1 MQRRSS
7 SSLNRILGRLDN
19 LDTTNL
25 TILVQRLAR
34 ERELLEKVFN
44 SIDDGIIVL
53 DDDGMIQYANRSS
66 LELIGLD
73 EDDIGL
79 TILTDKWPDLNRWI
93 DFHSL
98 DNPNDP
104 DSAVSREIE
113 MTYPQRRVI
122 RLFLMPMYLT
132 TTKSGISY
140 LMVLSDITEERESTN
155 ETIESEKIASI
166 MLLAAGVAHEIG
178 NPLNSLTIHLQLIQ
192 RKLEQ
197 LEDNKDTRRISKSIE
212 VCSEEV
218 NRLDGILNH
227 FLGAIRNTPP
237 DFQDVDLLTI
247 IEEVLRLQEETLA
260 SSKIDINVEV
270 ESPTPIV
277 MADVNQ
283 IKQVIYNILKNAME
297 AMPRG
302 GVIKIK
308 PRSDDDFVYIM
319 IADTG
324 VGIDH
329 EDLSKIFQPYFSTKD
344 SGHGLGMMVVNRIMR
359 AHGAKIGID
368 SKKGKGTVVTLQFPQ
383 KHRRV
388 RLLKEGPHKN

>member
-1 MQRRSS
+1 MHRRTS

-19 LDTTNL
+19 LDSTNL

-44 SIDDGIIVL
+44 SIHDGILVL
-53 DDDGMIQYANRSS
+53 DGEGTIQYANRPS

-73 EDDIGL
+73 ESDIGF
-79 TILTDKWPDLNRWI
+79 TVLTDKWPDLNRWI

-98 DNPNDP
+98 DNPKDP

-113 MTYPQRRVI
+113 MTYPQRRVL
-122 RLFLMPMYLT
+122 RLFLMPMYLST
-132 TTKSGISY
+132 IKSGISY
-140 LMVLSDITEERESTN
+140 LIVLTDITEEKDSTE

-192 RKLEQ
+192 RRLDQ
-197 LEDNKDTRRISKSIE
+197 LESNSHTKKIAKSID
-212 VCSEEV
+212 VCTEEV
-218 NRLDGILNH
+218 HRLDGILNH

-237 DFQDVDLLTI
+237 DFQDVDLLVL
-247 IEEVLRLQEETLA
+247 IEEVVRLMEESLQTN
-260 SSKIDINVEV
+260 KIDINIEI
-270 ESPTPIV
+270 ESPTPIIL
-277 MADVNQ
+277 ADVNQ
-283 IKQVIYNILKNAME
+283 IKQVFYNILKNAME

-308 PRSDDDFVYIM
+308 PRADDEFVYIM

-324 VGIDH
+324 MGIDQ

-344 SGHGLGMMVVNRIMR
+344 SGHGLGMMVVNRIIR

-368 SKKGKGTVVTLQFPQ
+368 SKKNKGTVVTLQFPQ

-388 RLLKEGPHKN
+388 RLLKDQPKP

>member
-1 MQRRSS
+1 MNRSNS

-44 SIDDGIIVL
+44 SIQDGILVL
-53 DDDGMIQYANRSS
+53 DHDGTIQYANRPS
-66 LELIGLD
+66 LELVGLD
-73 EDDIGL
+73 ESDVGY
-79 TILTDKWPDLNRWI
+79 TVLTDKWPDLNRWI
-93 DFHSL
+93 DFHSI
-98 DNPNDP
+98 DNPKDP
-104 DSAVSREIE
+104 DSAISREIE
-113 MTYPQRRVI
+113 MTYPQRRVL
-122 RLFLMPMYLT
+122 RLYLMPMYLST
-132 TTKSGISY
+132 VKSGINY
-140 LMVLSDITEERESTN
+140 LIVLTDITEEKETTE

-178 NPLNSLTIHLQLIQ
+178 NPLNSLNIHLQLIE

-197 LEDNKDTRRISKSIE
+197 LGDSKETQRISKSIR
-212 VCSEEV
+212 VCTEEV

-237 DFQDVDLLTI
+237 DFQDVDLLMI
-247 IEEVLRLQEETLA
+247 IEEVVRLLEEALETNR
-260 SSKIDINVEV
+260 IEINVEV
-270 ESPTPIV
+270 DSPLPIIL
-277 MADVNQ
+277 ADVNQ
-283 IKQVIYNILKNAME
+283 LKQVIYNILKNAME

-308 PRSDDDFVYIM
+308 PRSDDEFVYIM

-324 VGIDH
+324 KGIDQ

-344 SGHGLGMMVVNRIMR
+344 NGHGLGMMVVNRIMR

-368 SKKGKGTVVTLQFPQ
+368 SKKDKGTVVSLQFPQ

-388 RLLKEGPHKN
+388 RLLREQG

>member
-1 MQRRSS
+1 MHRRTS

-19 LDTTNL
+19 LDSTNL

-44 SIDDGIIVL
+44 SIHDGILVL
-53 DDDGMIQYANRSS
+53 DGEGTIQYANRPS

-73 EDDIGL
+73 ESDIGF
-79 TILTDKWPDLNRWI
+79 TVLTDKWPDLNRWI

-98 DNPNDP
+98 DNPKDP

-113 MTYPQRRVI
+113 MTYPQRRVL
-122 RLFLMPMYLT
+122 RLFLMPMYLST
-132 TTKSGISY
+132 IKSGISY
-140 LMVLSDITEERESTN
+140 LIVLTDITEEKDSTE

-192 RKLEQ
+192 RRLDQ
-197 LEDNKDTRRISKSIE
+197 LESNSHTKKIAKSID
-212 VCSEEV
+212 VCTEEV

-237 DFQDVDLLTI
+237 DFQDVDLLVL
-247 IEEVLRLQEETLA
+247 IEEVVRLMEESLQTN
-260 SSKIDINVEV
+260 KIDINIEV
-270 ESPTPIV
+270 ESPTPIIL
-277 MADVNQ
+277 ADVNQ
-283 IKQVIYNILKNAME
+283 IKQVFYNILKNAME

-308 PRSDDDFVYIM
+308 PRSDDEFVYIM

-324 VGIDH
+324 MGIDQ

-344 SGHGLGMMVVNRIMR
+344 SGHGLGMMVVNRIIR

-368 SKKGKGTVVTLQFPQ
+368 SKKNKGTVVTLQFPQ

-388 RLLKEGPHKN
+388 RLLKDQPKP

>member
-1 MQRRSS
+1 MHRRNS

-44 SIDDGIIVL
+44 SIQDGILVL
-53 DDDGMIQYANRSS
+53 DSDGTIQYANRPS
-66 LELIGLD
+66 LDLVGLD
-73 EDDIGL
+73 ESDIGF
-79 TILTDKWPDLNRWI
+79 TVLTDKWPDLNRWI
-93 DFHSL
+93 DFHSIE
-98 DNPNDP
+98 NPKDP

-113 MTYPQRRVI
+113 MTYPQRRVL
-122 RLFLMPMYLT
+122 RLYLMPMYLST
-132 TTKSGISY
+132 VKSGINY
-140 LMVLSDITEERESTN
+140 LIVLTDITEEKETTE
-155 ETIESEKIASI
+155 ETIESEKISSI

-178 NPLNSLTIHLQLIQ
+178 NPLNSLNIHLQLIQ

-197 LEDNKDTRRISKSIE
+197 LEVNKETKRIAKSIQ

-237 DFQDVDLLTI
+237 DFQDVDLLMI
-247 IEEVLRLQEETLA
+247 IEEVVRLLEEALETNR
-260 SSKIDINVEV
+260 IEINVEV
-270 ESPTPIV
+270 DSPLPIIL
-277 MADVNQ
+277 ADVNQ
-283 IKQVIYNILKNAME
+283 LKQVLYNIIKNAME

-302 GVIKIK
+302 GVIKMK
-308 PRSDDDFVYIM
+308 PRSDDEFVYVM

-324 VGIDH
+324 KGIDQ
-329 EDLSKIFQPYFSTKD
+329 EDLAKIFQPYFTTKD

-368 SKKGKGTVVTLQFPQ
+368 SKRDKGTVVTLQFPQ

-388 RLLKEGPHKN
+388 RLLRESSK

>member
-1 MQRRSS
+1 MHRRSS
-7 SSLNRILGRLDN
+7 NSLNRILGRLDN
-19 LDTTNL
+19 LDSTNL

-44 SIDDGIIVL
+44 SIHDGILVL
-53 DDDGMIQYANRSS
+53 DGDGTIQYANRSS
-66 LELIGLD
+66 RELIGLA
-73 EDDIGL
+73 EDDIGF
-79 TILTDKWPDLNRWI
+79 TVLTDKWPDLNRWI

-98 DNPNDP
+98 DNPKDP

-113 MTYPQRRVI
+113 MTYPQRRVV
-122 RLFLMPMYLT
+122 RLFLMPMYLST
-132 TTKSGISY
+132 IKSGISY
-140 LMVLSDITEERESTN
+140 LIVLSDITEEKETTE
-155 ETIESEKIASI
+155 ETIESEKISSI

-192 RKLEQ
+192 RKLDQ
-197 LEDNKDTRRISKSIE
+197 LSSNKDTQRIAKSIE
-212 VCSEEV
+212 VCTEEV

-247 IEEVLRLQEETLA
+247 IEEVVRLLEEALQ
-260 SSKIDINVEV
+260 SNKIEINVEV
-270 ESPTPIV
+270 NSPTPIV
-277 MADVNQ
+277 LADINQ
-283 IKQVIYNILKNAME
+283 LKQVLYNIIKNAME

-308 PRSDDDFVYIM
+308 PRSDDEFVYIM

-324 VGIDH
+324 QGIDH
-329 EDLSKIFQPYFSTKD
+329 EDLSKIFQPYFTTKD
-344 SGHGLGMMVVNRIMR
+344 TGHGLGMMVVNRIMR

-368 SKKGKGTVVTLQFPQ
+368 SKKDKGTVVTLQFPQ

-388 RLLKEGPHKN
+388 RLLKETSG

>member
-1 MQRRSS
+1 MNRSNS

-44 SIDDGIIVL
+44 SIQDGILVL
-53 DDDGMIQYANRSS
+53 DHDGTIQYANRPS
-66 LELIGLD
+66 LELVGLD
-73 EDDIGL
+73 ESDVGY
-79 TILTDKWPDLNRWI
+79 TVLTDKWPDLNRWI
-93 DFHSL
+93 DFHSI
-98 DNPNDP
+98 DNPKDP
-104 DSAVSREIE
+104 DSAISREIE
-113 MTYPQRRVI
+113 MTYPQRRVL
-122 RLFLMPMYLT
+122 RLYLMPMYLST
-132 TTKSGISY
+132 VKSGINY
-140 LMVLSDITEERESTN
+140 LIVLTDITEEKETTE

-178 NPLNSLTIHLQLIQ
+178 NPLNSLNIHLQLIE

-197 LEDNKDTRRISKSIE
+197 LGDSKETQRISKSIR
-212 VCSEEV
+212 VCTEEV

-237 DFQDVDLLTI
+237 DFQDVDLLMI
-247 IEEVLRLQEETLA
+247 IEEVVRLLEEALETNR
-260 SSKIDINVEV
+260 IEINVEV
-270 ESPTPIV
+270 DSPLPIIL
-277 MADVNQ
+277 ADVNQ
-283 IKQVIYNILKNAME
+283 LKQVIYNILKNAME

-308 PRSDDDFVYIM
+308 PRSDDEFVYIM

-324 VGIDH
+324 KGIDQ

-344 SGHGLGMMVVNRIMR
+344 NGHGLGMMVVNRIMR

-368 SKKGKGTVVTLQFPQ
+368 SKKDKGTVVSLQFPQ

-388 RLLKEGPHKN
+388 RLLREQPD

>member
-1 MQRRSS
+1 MHRRSS
-7 SSLNRILGRLDN
+7 NSLNRILGRLDN
-19 LDTTNL
+19 LDSTNL

-44 SIDDGIIVL
+44 SIHDGILVL
-53 DDDGMIQYANRSS
+53 DGDGTIQYANRSS
-66 LELIGLD
+66 RELIGLA
-73 EDDIGL
+73 EDDIGF
-79 TILTDKWPDLNRWI
+79 TVLTDKWPDLNRWI

-98 DNPNDP
+98 DNPKDP

-113 MTYPQRRVI
+113 MTYPQRRVV
-122 RLFLMPMYLT
+122 RLFLMPMYLST
-132 TTKSGISY
+132 IKSGISY
-140 LMVLSDITEERESTN
+140 LIVLSDITEEKETTE
-155 ETIESEKIASI
+155 ETIESEKISSI

-192 RKLEQ
+192 RKLDQ
-197 LEDNKDTRRISKSIE
+197 LSSNKDTQRIAKSIE
-212 VCSEEV
+212 VCTEEV

-237 DFQDVDLLTI
+237 DFQDVDLLTL
-247 IEEVLRLQEETLA
+247 IEEVVRLLEEALQ
-260 SSKIDINVEV
+260 SNKIEINVEV
-270 ESPTPIV
+270 NSPTPIV
-277 MADVNQ
+277 LADINQ
-283 IKQVIYNILKNAME
+283 LKQVLYNIIKNAME

-308 PRSDDDFVYIM
+308 PRSDDEFVYIM

-324 VGIDH
+324 QGIDH
-329 EDLSKIFQPYFSTKD
+329 EDLSKIFQPYFTTKD
-344 SGHGLGMMVVNRIMR
+344 TGHGLGMMVVNRIMR

-368 SKKGKGTVVTLQFPQ
+368 SKKDKGTVVTLQFPQ

-388 RLLKEGPHKN
+388 RLLKETSG